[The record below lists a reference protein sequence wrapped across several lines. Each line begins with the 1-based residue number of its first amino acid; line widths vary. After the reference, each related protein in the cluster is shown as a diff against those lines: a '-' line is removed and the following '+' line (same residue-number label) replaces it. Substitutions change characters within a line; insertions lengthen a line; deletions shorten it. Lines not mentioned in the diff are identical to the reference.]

1 MRHVTLTN
9 SPLRGLTTG
18 ERIRWARKRKG
29 ISQERLADTVGT
41 SRRHVIRLENN
52 EHHPGPVLL
61 ARIAEAT
68 DTTPS
73 LLEDGEEE
81 DEESAL
87 RRIASRLIVLGVDE
101 LAADLI
107 GQVQRLEGRTR

>member
-9 SPLRGLTTG
+9 SPLRGLTIG

-29 ISQERLADTVGT
+29 ISQKGLAEAIGT
-41 SRRHVIRLENN
+41 SRRHMIRLENN
-52 EHHPGPVLL
+52 EHHPGRTFID
-61 ARIAEAT
+61 RIAEAT

-101 LAADLI
+101 LATDLL
-107 GQVQRLEGRTR
+107 GQVHRLEGRLR